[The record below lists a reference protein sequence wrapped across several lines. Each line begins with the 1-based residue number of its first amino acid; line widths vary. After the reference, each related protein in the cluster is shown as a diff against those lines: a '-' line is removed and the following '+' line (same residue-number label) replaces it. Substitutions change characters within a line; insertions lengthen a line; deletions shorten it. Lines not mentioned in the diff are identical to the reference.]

1 MQKPSLPHDA
11 ILFIEGL
18 DHEAR
23 GIGRLDGKVA
33 FVEGALPGE
42 TVSVR
47 YTRRKSHFDQAFTVQ
62 VLNPGPS
69 RTTPRCT
76 HFGVCGGCNMQHA
89 DPAAQIAFKQRVLE
103 DNLAR
108 IGRVKPDT
116 LLPTLQGPAW
126 GYRHRARISVR
137 NVVKKESVLVGFH
150 EKGSSFVADMHR
162 CHIMA
167 EPVGNLIDPLRELM
181 MSLDVKDQMPQIEV
195 AVGEDVTVLVFRIL
209 EMPSEADQA
218 RMRAF
223 ADKHNV
229 QIWFQSKGPDT
240 ATPFHPAQAPELN
253 YTLPEFD
260 VVMPFG
266 PTEFTQVNPAIN
278 RSLVGRVVR
287 LLNPQKTERVGD
299 FFCGLGNF
307 TLPLARSGAQVLGVE
322 GSAALVA
329 RAMENAARNSLTENT
344 EFRVA
349 NLFAATEESL
359 LALGKLDKLLID
371 PPRDGALEVVKSL
384 GGKVAPQRIVYVSCN
399 PKTLARDVEILC
411 HQAGYR
417 LSSAG
422 IINMFPHT
430 SHVESMAVFNRP

>member
-209 EMPSEADQA
+209 EMPSEA
-218 RMRAF
+218 RILPRAQP
-223 ADKHNV
+223 K
-229 QIWFQSKGPDT
+229 SP
-240 ATPFHPAQAPELN
+240 
-253 YTLPEFD
+253 
-260 VVMPFG
+260 
-266 PTEFTQVNPAIN
+266 
-278 RSLVGRVVR
+278 
-287 LLNPQKTERVGD
+287 
-299 FFCGLGNF
+299 
-307 TLPLARSGAQVLGVE
+307 SG
-322 GSAALVA
+322 SP
-329 RAMENAARNSLTENT
+329 S
-344 EFRVA
+344 
-349 NLFAATEESL
+349 
-359 LALGKLDKLLID
+359 
-371 PPRDGALEVVKSL
+371 PP
-384 GGKVAPQRIVYVSCN
+384 
-399 PKTLARDVEILC
+399 
-411 HQAGYR
+411 
-417 LSSAG
+417 
-422 IINMFPHT
+422 
-430 SHVESMAVFNRP
+430 